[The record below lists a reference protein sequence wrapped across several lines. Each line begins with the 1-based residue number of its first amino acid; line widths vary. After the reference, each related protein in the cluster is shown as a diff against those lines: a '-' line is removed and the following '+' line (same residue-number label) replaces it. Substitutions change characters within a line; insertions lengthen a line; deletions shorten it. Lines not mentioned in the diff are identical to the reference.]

1 MIDKIILSITHSDDY
16 TDYLFMTAALTN
28 RHVVPLMNPSQ
39 DEIRKKTDRNSLVLR
54 CINAHQEP
62 KVGDRSV
69 TVDTLNKSIRV
80 LSKVY
85 LDEDGTIDY
94 SNAEMVRAL
103 IQEALLNILTE
114 PRNLIEAFRLHFPLL
129 WMKRQRIYDDP
140 KLFFAS
146 SGRYGY
152 RIDNR
157 MPVGAILK
165 AMEED
170 PETFRLRLGGGCN
183 CAEKP
188 LLVDYDS
195 RFLEFNDHTWTLYTW
210 CPVCH
215 AKREIK
221 AAYFQRSTAC
231 DLAVEKA
238 LSRYDKGQ
246 GTSPLTLFD
255 VIDTLQSA

>member
-1 MIDKIILSITHSDDY
+1 MIDRIILNIPHSDDY

-28 RHVVPLMNPSQ
+28 RRVIPLMNP
-39 DEIRKKTDRNSLVLR
+39 DREEIRKKSDINTLVLR

-62 KVGDRSV
+62 KAGDRSV

-140 KLFFAS
+140 KLFFAP
-146 SGRYGY
+146 SGR
-152 RIDNR
+152 
-157 MPVGAILK
+157 
-165 AMEED
+165 
-170 PETFRLRLGGGCN
+170 
-183 CAEKP
+183 
-188 LLVDYDS
+188 
-195 RFLEFNDHTWTLYTW
+195 
-210 CPVCH
+210 
-215 AKREIK
+215 
-221 AAYFQRSTAC
+221 
-231 DLAVEKA
+231 
-238 LSRYDKGQ
+238 
-246 GTSPLTLFD
+246 
-255 VIDTLQSA
+255 